1 MKFKSFLTIAAC
13 GLMFAACQNQ
23 GSKSVAEATDSSK
36 ADSLIYYFA
45 QMRGAEYEREA
56 QRDTTLDSEQS
67 KKSYVMGVQAGLN
80 AAKADN
86 DAYNRGLFLGMQMAM
101 NFQQFKEDYG
111 VQLNKKVFVEALAN
125 ALSSDSVVDPSEMQR
140 EFYRLMGEFNAQKE
154 ERDSK
159 AASDNLNKAAAGMK
173 LTKISDDI
181 YGEVTEKSTGEQ
193 IKDDDNVEVS
203 ITLADAEGKQI
214 EANLPTKIKV
224 GARNI
229 PATLTSAL
237 TYLKSG
243 ETGKFATTA
252 KALFGQRSSQ
262 MGLQSSDVIVMTVK
276 PTVVVPEQT
285 EDQSKK
291 K

>member
-1 MKFKSFLTIAAC
+1 MKFKSFLTLAAC

-23 GSKSVAEATDSSK
+23 GTKSVAEASDSAK

-56 QRDTTLDSEQS
+56 QRDTTLESEQS

-80 AAKADN
+80 AAKAGN
-86 DAYNRGLFLGMQMAM
+86 DPYNRGLFLGMQMAL
-101 NFQQFKEDYG
+101 NFQQFKDNYG
-111 VQLNKKVFVEALAN
+111 VQLNKKVFVEALTK
-125 ALSSDSVVDPSEMQR
+125 ALTADSVIDPSDMQR

-154 ERDSK
+154 ERDSQ
-159 AASDNLNKAAAGMK
+159 AAIDNLNKAAAEMN
-173 LTKISDDI
+173 LTKITDDV
-181 YGEVTEKSTGEQ
+181 YGEVTEKSEGEQ
-193 IKDDDNVEVS
+193 IKDDDNVEVALS
-203 ITLADAEGKQI
+203 LTNEAGKQI

-237 TYLKSG
+237 TFLKSG

-262 MGLQSSDVIVMTVK
+262 MGLQPSDVVVMTIK

-285 EDQSKK
+285 EDTPKK